1 MSDANVK
8 THRSPDLDYQ
18 LQPLADLEIVG
29 ACRRGRRRGRRNRT
43 AAERQLEVEQRRHNK
58 NARERQRVEN
68 VKKEYAKLQRLLGLS
83 SAPLDDKSEEK
94 RRHCKLRTLTVA
106 IQRIRSLI
114 AEQNQLRASA
124 VSPPNGVSTS
134 YDSCLQLPAVGYV
147 DILRRN
153 NLVVNPSNQDPNHL

>member
-1 MSDANVK
+1 MSHYDVSGELR
-8 THRSPDLDYQ
+8 RSPDLDYQ
-18 LQPLADLEIVG
+18 SFQLQPLADMEIVG

-94 RRHCKLRTLTVA
+94 RRHCKLRTLTAA
-106 IQRIRSLI
+106 IQRIRGLI
-114 AEQNQLRASA
+114 AEQNQLRAAA
-124 VSPPNGVSTS
+124 VSPWPPNGASSGGTC
-134 YDSCLQLPAVGYV
+134 YDSCLHLPTVGYV
-147 DILRRN
+147 DCI
-153 NLVVNPSNQDPNHL
+153 